1 MTTENKTMTQQTTKQ
16 SVLQAHNV
24 RKSFGTR
31 GNVQQVLKGIDLRV
45 AEGEFVGIMGASGA
59 GKTTLLNVL
68 ATIDRATEGTILI
81 DGADIS
87 KMKDVELS
95 AFRRNQL
102 GFIFQ
107 DYNLL
112 DTLTVK
118 ENILLPVS
126 LGKMKKQAAEAQF
139 QSIAKILDIEALA
152 DKYPHEISGGQKQ
165 RTSAARALINQ
176 PSLVFADEPTGAL
189 DSKSA
194 SSLLGTMAD
203 VNKQQGV
210 TIMMVTHDPLAS
222 SYCSRVV
229 FLKDGNVYS
238 ELYKGDKTRQAFFQ
252 EILNVQ
258 AVLGG
263 DSVDAL

>member
-1 MTTENKTMTQQTTKQ
+1 MDQHKT
-16 SVLQAHNV
+16 VLHAQNV
-24 RKSFGTR
+24 RKSYGTR

-45 AEGEFVGIMGASGA
+45 MEGEFVGIMGASGA

-68 ATIDRATEGTILI
+68 ATIDRTTEGSILI
-81 DGADIS
+81 GGSDIS
-87 KMKDVELS
+87 KMKDRELS
-95 AFRRNQL
+95 AFRRDKL

-126 LGKMKKQAAEAQF
+126 LGKIKKRVAEDQF
-139 QSIAKILDIEALA
+139 KSIADILGIKELA

-165 RTSAARALINQ
+165 RTSAARALINK
-176 PSLVFADEPTGAL
+176 PSMVFADEPTGAL

-194 SSLLGTMAD
+194 SSLLGTLEE
-203 VNKQQGV
+203 VNKQRGV
-210 TIMMVTHDPLAS
+210 TIMMVTHDPVAS

-229 FLKDGNVYS
+229 FLKDGNIYS
-238 ELYKGDKTRQAFFQ
+238 ELYRGDKTRQAFFQ
-252 EILNVQ
+252 EILKVQ
-258 AVLGG
+258 GVLGG

>member
-1 MTTENKTMTQQTTKQ
+1 MTTENKTIKQKISNQT
-16 SVLQAHNV
+16 VLQAHNV

-68 ATIDRATEGTILI
+68 ATIDRSTEGTILI
-81 DGADIS
+81 DGVDIS
-87 KMKDVELS
+87 KMKDAELS

-139 QSIAKILDIEALA
+139 QSIAKTLDIEALA

-194 SSLLGTMAD
+194 SSLLRTMAE